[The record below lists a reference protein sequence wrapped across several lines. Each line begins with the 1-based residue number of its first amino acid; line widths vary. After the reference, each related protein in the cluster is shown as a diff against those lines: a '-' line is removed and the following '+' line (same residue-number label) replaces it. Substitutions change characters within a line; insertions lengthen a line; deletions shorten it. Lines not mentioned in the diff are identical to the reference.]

1 MFPIR
6 DHNPSAR
13 TPFVTW
19 ALILLNVAIFVGYAG
34 ALDDPRALA
43 SVYGEY
49 AMIPERVAAG
59 RQTYTVLTSMFL
71 HGGWMHL
78 IGNMLFLYI
87 FGDNIEDVLGHVG
100 FLAFYLATG
109 VAAALAHLAADPSS
123 GIPTV
128 GASGAIAGVMGGYLL
143 LFPRARV
150 DVLFI
155 FIIIVRII
163 PLPAW
168 TMLGLWFALQIFN
181 GGRGRC
187 EPRRRRLLGPCGGLR
202 RRRAGDLA
210 LVAEARRP
218 ALLAPHPRAPAAPP
232 GALRPQLGPLGAE
245 AARLARVAHAIEQGA
260 QLSHHVA
267 LRRDGEAGEEA
278 DREGEHDQR
287 IGRGRDAPTRRPGRD
302 PTGQRAREGSEP

>member
-6 DHNPSAR
+6 DHNPSTR

-155 FIIIVRII
+155 FVIIVRII

-181 GGRGRC
+181 GVAVDASLGGVAYWAHAGGFAAGALAISPWWLRRGGPRFWRRTHGHPPHPQARYGRSSVPSV
-187 EPRRRRLLGPCGGLR
+187 PRRRG
-202 RRRAGDLA
+202 
-210 LVAEARRP
+210 
-218 ALLAPHPRAPAAPP
+218 
-232 GALRPQLGPLGAE
+232 
-245 AARLARVAHAIEQGA
+245 
-260 QLSHHVA
+260 
-267 LRRDGEAGEEA
+267 
-278 DREGEHDQR
+278 
-287 IGRGRDAPTRRPGRD
+287 
-302 PTGQRAREGSEP
+302 